1 VVVTYEH
8 AAGVPIA
15 VPVSCSQE
23 VLEKERIFFSITK
36 VSAFKKR
43 SIGKS
48 VGILLIILFRKVLM
62 ELIPMLESMFVYID
76 FASAENNRSCSGI
89 HKVARSE
96 ITLREFFV

>member
-1 VVVTYEH
+1 
-8 AAGVPIA
+8 
-15 VPVSCSQE
+15 
-23 VLEKERIFFSITK
+23 
-36 VSAFKKR
+36 
-43 SIGKS
+43 
-48 VGILLIILFRKVLM
+48 LLIILFRKVLM